1 MQTQYKHNAN
11 TIQTQCKTQCQHNAN
26 TMQTQRK
33 TQKVRRFISPSDC
46 FRRERKILSEHGRRL
61 DEGTQ
66 IFLIDH

>member
-1 MQTQYKHNAN
+1 
-11 TIQTQCKTQCQHNAN
+11 
-26 TMQTQRK
+26 MQTQRK